1 MNSQNFLLM
10 PLRLAINNV
19 KCAGK
24 YPTSNEIRQI
34 SLSAHMNQWSVINS
48 KRLHKDVKIDHK
60 YSSTT
65 KNCLQNSNFLGNCH
79 NLLSCNT
86 RLLTQCRHNS
96 SYIPDF
102 LKGWSVSAASSV
114 SSNAPTN
121 IPEPPPSLGL
131 EKYILQT
138 HDATRETLHS
148 SYSTTLNSSI
158 HEKLSSET
166 HNLPSSEVDSNLN
179 STLTKLSKLSTEIKG
194 PEASPATTEHIKLLS
209 TSTSPD
215 GSQPAGVS
223 SFMFDSSQAHS
234 NITVSLDSSKP
245 YVESITSSTSDVVN
259 SSVKSNLSSK
269 SPLSSEAVE
278 SNLIPDIKSSL
289 VNSYSGNSISVPLS
303 GTDSNVP
310 FSSESTHS
318 YVSDQSEFVKQPSS
332 FPDISSTEIYL
343 PSKNKCSTEAN
354 TSFDNNP
361 SPTHPNSQ
369 PETFSSDQVSPSLT
383 NISPS
388 SAVDLP
394 SNFSSPLPSTSDAS
408 SHITTSSN
416 DEIATPELGNY
427 FSSSP
432 NSSNAQSE
440 TLITPSVADN
450 LNEKLGAGPVAGT
463 GAGPVD
469 GIEYI
474 PVPPPPL
481 DAVIEP
487 AVLNSLG
494 EATLTSLGL
503 GGWGP
508 VGLMQQFIELIH
520 VHCGLPWWGAIA
532 AVTVA
537 FRLLMS
543 PLVLMAQR
551 NAAQLHN
558 VSPQMQV
565 LQMKITEARE
575 SGDQLQVSRYTNE
588 LMVFMKEKNVN
599 PLKSM
604 IVPIAQAPIFISM
617 FVGLR
622 RCAALPVA
630 SFTTGGLWWF
640 SDLTVADPYY
650 ILPILTSITMYA
662 TINIG
667 TEVGRVQAS
676 GDSSRIM
683 FAVLEFMPL
692 AMLPFMI
699 KFPAAVLCYWM
710 SSNLVSLGQ
719 AGLLRVP
726 AVRNFCKIPQMN
738 KYNSNSL
745 PMTEKQKKKTVVEAV
760 KDSWKNL
767 KVTREV
773 QDRLRYDEIR
783 FEKAGT
789 GPVVRTFKYDP
800 TKTSK
805 KSGPVKAPIKVKAS
819 IKH

>member
-121 IPEPPPSLGL
+121 IPEPPPS
-131 EKYILQT
+131 
-138 HDATRETLHS
+138 
-148 SYSTTLNSSI
+148 
-158 HEKLSSET
+158 
-166 HNLPSSEVDSNLN
+166 
-179 STLTKLSKLSTEIKG
+179 
-194 PEASPATTEHIKLLS
+194 
-209 TSTSPD
+209 
-215 GSQPAGVS
+215 
-223 SFMFDSSQAHS
+223 
-234 NITVSLDSSKP
+234 
-245 YVESITSSTSDVVN
+245 
-259 SSVKSNLSSK
+259 
-269 SPLSSEAVE
+269 
-278 SNLIPDIKSSL
+278 
-289 VNSYSGNSISVPLS
+289 
-303 GTDSNVP
+303 
-310 FSSESTHS
+310 
-318 YVSDQSEFVKQPSS
+318 
-332 FPDISSTEIYL
+332 
-343 PSKNKCSTEAN
+343 
-354 TSFDNNP
+354 
-361 SPTHPNSQ
+361 
-369 PETFSSDQVSPSLT
+369 
-383 NISPS
+383 
-388 SAVDLP
+388 
-394 SNFSSPLPSTSDAS
+394 
-408 SHITTSSN
+408 
-416 DEIATPELGNY
+416 
-427 FSSSP
+427 
-432 NSSNAQSE
+432 
-440 TLITPSVADN
+440 
-450 LNEKLGAGPVAGT
+450 LGAGPVAGT

-662 TINIG
+662 TIKIG